1 VCRLTQ
7 YDFRKTG
14 ILLQGNMVMRQTKT
28 PIFEAQTFLDSA
40 GVARKV
46 VDFSR
51 NATIFTQG
59 DSSKHVMYIRIGGVK
74 LSVINEVGKEAVVAM
89 LGPGD
94 FFGEGCLAGQKVRI
108 GTATAI
114 TPTTVVAIEKD
125 EMTRVLHA
133 EHEFSDRFIKYMLS
147 RNIRI
152 EADLIDQLFNS
163 TEKRLAR
170 ALLLLARYG
179 KEGRPEK
186 VLAKVS
192 QETLAEMIGTT
203 RSRVNL
209 FMNKFKKLG
218 FVDDKDGLEIN
229 SSLLSVVLHD

>member
-1 VCRLTQ
+1 M
-7 YDFRKTG
+7 K
-14 ILLQGNMVMRQTKT
+14 QTKT
-28 PIFEAQTFLDSA
+28 PVFDAQAFLDSA

-46 VDFSR
+46 VEFHR

-59 DSSKHVMYIRIGGVK
+59 DSSKHVMYIQTGSVK
-74 LSVINEVGKEAVVAM
+74 LSVVNEVGKEAVVAM

-94 FFGEGCLAGQKVRI
+94 FFGEGCLAGQNVCM

-114 TPTTVVAIEKD
+114 TPTTVLVIEKE
-125 EMTRVLHA
+125 EMARVLHG

-147 RNIRI
+147 RNIRV

-170 ALLLLARYG
+170 TLLLLARYG
-179 KEGRPEK
+179 KEGQPQR
-186 VLAKVS
+186 VLAKIS
-192 QETLAEMIGTT
+192 QETLAEMIGTS

-218 FVDDKDGLEIN
+218 FIHSNGGLHIN

>member
-1 VCRLTQ
+1 M
-7 YDFRKTG
+7 K
-14 ILLQGNMVMRQTKT
+14 QTKT
-28 PIFEAQTFLDSA
+28 PVFDAQAFLDSA

-46 VDFSR
+46 VEFHR
-51 NATIFTQG
+51 NAAIFTQG
-59 DSSKHVMYIRIGGVK
+59 DSSKHVMYIQMGSVK
-74 LSVINEVGKEAVVAM
+74 LSVVNEVGKEAVVAM

-94 FFGEGCLAGQKVRI
+94 FFGEGCLAGQNVCM
-108 GTATAI
+108 GTATA
-114 TPTTVVAIEKD
+114 TAPTTVLVIEKE
-125 EMTRVLHA
+125 EMARVLHG

-147 RNIRI
+147 RNIRV

-170 ALLLLARYG
+170 TLLLLARYG
-179 KEGRPEK
+179 KEGQPQR
-186 VLAKVS
+186 VLAKIS
-192 QETLAEMIGTT
+192 QETLAEMIGTS

-218 FVDDKDGLEIN
+218 FIHSNGGLHIN

>member
-1 VCRLTQ
+1 
-7 YDFRKTG
+7 
-14 ILLQGNMVMRQTKT
+14 MRQTKT
-28 PIFEAQTFLDSA
+28 PVFDAQAFLDSA

-46 VDFSR
+46 VEFQR

-59 DSSKHVMYIRIGGVK
+59 DPSNHVMYIQMGSVK
-74 LSVINEVGKEAVVAM
+74 LSVVNEVGKEAVVAM

-94 FFGEGCLAGQKVRI
+94 FFGEGCLAGQKVYI
-108 GTATAI
+108 GTATAV
-114 TPTTVVAIEKD
+114 TPTTVLAIERG
-125 EMTRVLHA
+125 EMVRVLHG

-170 ALLLLARYG
+170 TLLLLASYG
-179 KEGRPEK
+179 KEGQPQR
-186 VLAKVS
+186 VLAKIS
-192 QETLAEMIGTT
+192 QETLAEMIGTS

-218 FVDDKDGLEIN
+218 FIHSNGGLHIH
-229 SSLLSVVLHD
+229 SSLLSVVLHE